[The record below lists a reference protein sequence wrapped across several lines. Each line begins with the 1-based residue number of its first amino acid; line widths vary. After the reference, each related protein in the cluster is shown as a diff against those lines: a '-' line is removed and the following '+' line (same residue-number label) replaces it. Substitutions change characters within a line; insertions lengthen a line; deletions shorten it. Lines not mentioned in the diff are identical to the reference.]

1 MKDGITHLDPS
12 GRPRM
17 VDVGSKEPTKRV
29 AVASGLVRMTKE
41 TLAAI
46 IQRRTAKGDVLQVA
60 QLAAIQAAK
69 RTWELI
75 PLCHPVALT
84 KVEAS
89 VEPDEELP
97 GVKITVQVEGFDRT
111 GFEMEALTA
120 VSVAALTVYDMCK
133 SMDRAMILSD
143 IRLEFK
149 SGGKSGTFKR
159 E

>member
-1 MKDGITHLDPS
+1 
-12 GRPRM
+12 M

-97 GVKITVQVEGFDRT
+97 GVKIMVQVEGFDRT

>member
-1 MKDGITHLDPS
+1 LAPPSIVPAPSFFETHFLGLLDRGKNQPLDFHVEYSPERSLRVKDGITHLDPS

-89 VEPDEELP
+89 VEPD
-97 GVKITVQVEGFDRT
+97 
-111 GFEMEALTA
+111 
-120 VSVAALTVYDMCK
+120 
-133 SMDRAMILSD
+133 
-143 IRLEFK
+143 
-149 SGGKSGTFKR
+149 
-159 E
+159 